1 VALTFDGAA
10 EDVAQ
15 VMLVYFPG
23 SRASMKDKQYY
34 EDMAAE
40 LLRIE
45 QRNRE
50 KSQLAK

>member
-1 VALTFDGAA
+1 MTLDGAA

-15 VMLVYFPG
+15 VALIYFPG
-23 SRASMKDKQYY
+23 SRASMQDKQYY

-45 QRNRE
+45 ERNRE
-50 KSQLAK
+50 KAQQAK